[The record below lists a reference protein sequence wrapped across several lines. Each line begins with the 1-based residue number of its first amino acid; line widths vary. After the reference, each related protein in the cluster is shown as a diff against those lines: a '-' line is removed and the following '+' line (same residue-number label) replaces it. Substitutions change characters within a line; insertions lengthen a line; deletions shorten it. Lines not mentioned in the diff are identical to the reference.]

1 MDIARLRLLET
12 LECKRVKT
20 KAVKVENME
29 SQHGN
34 LKGQSFETSVLVVT
48 QDIEKLLTN
57 YSYTIVEQ
65 TK

>member
-1 MDIARLRLLET
+1 MMDIARLRLLET

-48 QDIEKLLTN
+48 
-57 YSYTIVEQ
+57 
-65 TK
+65 